1 MIADTDIV
9 RFIKAQENIY
19 PQVVKELRQGRKT
32 SHWMW
37 FIFPQIKDL
46 GFSDTSKYYAIKS
59 IKEAKEYLLHPV
71 LGKRLQECCEILI
84 EIKNKTAS
92 DIFGYPDDVKFL
104 SSLTLFSYVS
114 PEEKV
119 YADLLKKYFK
129 DKRDEKTLGILQ
141 SMIIK

>member
-19 PQVVKELRQGRKT
+19 PHVVKELKQGRKT

-46 GFSDTSKYYAIKS
+46 GFSDTSKYYSIKS
-59 IKEAKEYLLHPV
+59 IKEAKEYLLYPV
-71 LGKRLQECCEILI
+71 LGKRLQECCQILF

-119 YADLLKKYFK
+119 YTDLLKKYFK